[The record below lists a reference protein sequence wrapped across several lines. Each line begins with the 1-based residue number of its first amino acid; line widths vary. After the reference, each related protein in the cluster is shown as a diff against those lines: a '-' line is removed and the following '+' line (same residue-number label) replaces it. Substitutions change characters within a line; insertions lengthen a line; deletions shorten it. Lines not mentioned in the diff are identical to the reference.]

1 MPSPKG
7 DPTFI
12 ADKDRF
18 FMAVAHTI
26 GEASTHP
33 KMQGGCVIVR
43 DREIIGDGRSILTH
57 SKVEI
62 DCISYAIASAGKNGT
77 QTLGAT
83 IYSTR
88 YPFSASVF
96 QAHVM
101 GIRRIVVLA
110 HDWESYYSDEFRRA
124 AKVARELSI
133 AIEPLFPDQD
143 KRFTR
148 GLLDRKE
155 YQPDKYTDEPFEPFP
170 DPADQYATFNAD
182 ECPVRPGSDR
192 SSKKQQ
198 QDPLHRAE
206 GSGE

>member
-12 ADKDRF
+12 DKKDHF
-18 FMAVAHTI
+18 FMAVAHTL
-26 GEASTHP
+26 GEGSTHP

-57 SKVEI
+57 TKVEI
-62 DCISYAIASAGKNGT
+62 DPISYAVASAAKNGS

-83 IYSTR
+83 IYTTR

-110 HDWESYYSDEFRRA
+110 HDWEPYYSDEFRRA
-124 AKVARELSI
+124 AKISRELGI

-148 GLLDRKE
+148 GLLDRKD
-155 YQPDKYTDEPFEPFP
+155 YDPSKYPDEPFEPYP
-170 DPADQYATFNAD
+170 DAADQYATFNAD
-182 ECPVRPGSDR
+182 ECAVRPRGNR